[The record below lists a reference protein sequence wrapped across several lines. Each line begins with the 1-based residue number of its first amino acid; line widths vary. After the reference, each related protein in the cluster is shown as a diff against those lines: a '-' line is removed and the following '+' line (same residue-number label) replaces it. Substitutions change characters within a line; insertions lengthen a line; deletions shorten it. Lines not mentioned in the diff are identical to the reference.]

1 MTSVSNLG
9 PGQIILFDGTEKYQD
24 FPVDA
29 SAHIYEGDF
38 VGVNSGTGYARKL
51 TAGDTFL
58 GVAVRE
64 VYNIGS
70 GYDPARSGSGS
81 AGSTSVRC
89 LTKGKIVKPVT
100 DGASS
105 LVPDL
110 TDVGTQVAA
119 SDDRTVTTTT
129 GGNSVIGKLD
139 RLLENSTTS
148 WVIAIEGTAERSV

>member
-70 GYDPARSGSGS
+70 GYDPARSGDGS
-81 AGSTSVRC
+81 AGSTQVRV
-89 LTKGKIVKPVT
+89 LSKGTIKKAVT
-100 DGASS
+100 DGATT
-105 LVPDL
+105 LNGDL
-110 TDVGTQVAA
+110 TDIGTSVAC
-119 SDDRTVTTTT
+119 SDDRTVNTTT
-129 GGNSVIGKLD
+129 GGNTTIGKIIG
-139 RLLENSTTS
+139 LESDGEYL
-148 WVIAIEGTAERSV
+148 IAIENVGERSV